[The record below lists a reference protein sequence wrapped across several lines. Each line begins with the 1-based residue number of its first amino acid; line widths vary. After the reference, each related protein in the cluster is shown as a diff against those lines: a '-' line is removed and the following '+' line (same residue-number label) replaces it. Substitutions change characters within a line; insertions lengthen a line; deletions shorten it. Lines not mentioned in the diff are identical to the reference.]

1 MKKQPVTGSQTWVWS
16 LRKDA
21 LLKELEKYPVNI
33 EPQATLSELR
43 FLLRTEL
50 NKAKAANAGRAGRY
64 DKLLVDLDRSEA
76 ELDNLDNSDDG
87 ATIEDPEND
96 DEHPSDEDRGS
107 VDQSPETRN
116 ARHRQTREEQIRVEI
131 EREERERFEREERE
145 RIEAEERERMEN
157 ERRQQEERDR
167 RAREAREQAEREQ
180 AERERAERAAREA
193 AERDDQEIRERL
205 RQEIRAQLLRER
217 EEQRARDAGREERE
231 ARVRRENEQ
240 REREEQ
246 ELRARLREEIR
257 EQILREE
264 NERRE
269 RENRNRRTGH
279 ESMEVAEPRAGSS
292 RQGTPLPSRAR
303 QSLLVDDSVE
313 LRKRDLVRKWG
324 VVFNGERDVQEFLER
339 LEELAESYGYEMD
352 HLVPCIPI
360 LLREKALL
368 WYRNNK
374 RDWVSWEDFV
384 SDLKAFYLPP
394 GLELELEEQIRNRV
408 QRSTETA
415 AEYATKLQTLMRRH
429 GQMSTTAR
437 LTRLYHN
444 LRPEYRRYIKRTE
457 FTTVPELLRLAGEYE
472 QLVAQ
477 ERAPPAKETKQP
489 PRKPVK
495 TATQAP
501 LEIFEYNWRECCWRC
516 RQRGHTKPECTNQWV
531 KFCMRCGKMG
541 TFSRDCP
548 CPRQGNAE
556 RTGTRS
562 QTRSVIPPG
571 AQNQTS
577 NAPRSPEPK
586 AGNSSQQP

>member
-1 MKKQPVTGSQTWVWS
+1 MRVVLADTINF
-16 LRKDA
+16 
-21 LLKELEKYPVNI
+21 Y
-33 EPQATLSELR
+33 
-43 FLLRTEL
+43 L
-50 NKAKAANAGRAGRY
+50 N
-64 DKLLVDLDRSEA
+64 LDRSEA
-76 ELDNLDNSDDG
+76 ELDNLENPEAAIEDEHLSDD
-87 ATIEDPEND
+87 DQDN
-96 DEHPSDEDRGS
+96 R
-107 VDQSPETRN
+107 DQSPE
-116 ARHRQTREEQIRVEI
+116 ARRADQRKAREERMRAEI
-131 EREERERFEREERE
+131 EREERARMEEEEREEIEQQERERADREEQEQIEREERE
-145 RIEAEERERMEN
+145 RIENEEREE
-157 ERRQQEERDR
+157 QER
-167 RAREAREQAEREQ
+167 RAREEREQ
-180 AERERAERAAREA
+180 AEREARAA
-193 AERDDQEIRERL
+193 AERTNQERREQLRREIRARLLREREEQRVHEEGREQEREERMRRENERVREENEHELRERL
-205 RQEIRAQLLRER
+205 RQEIRAQ
-217 EEQRARDAGREERE
+217 
-231 ARVRRENEQ
+231 
-240 REREEQ
+240 
-246 ELRARLREEIR
+246 
-257 EQILREE
+257 ILREE
-264 NERRE
+264 SERRT
-269 RENRNRRTGH
+269 RDGRNRRSGH
-279 ESMEVAEPRAGSS
+279 DSEENPQPRTTSS
-292 RQGTPLPSRAR
+292 RHGTPLPNRVR
-303 QSLLVDDSVE
+303 QSLLTDDSVE

-324 VVFNGERDVQEFLER
+324 VVFNGERDVQEFVER
-339 LEELAESYGYEMD
+339 LEESAESYGYEMD

-415 AEYATKLQTLMRRH
+415 AEYATRLQTLMRRH
-429 GQMSTTAR
+429 GQMTSTAR

-472 QLVAQ
+472 QLIAQ

-495 TATQAP
+495 TATPAP
-501 LEIFEYNWRECCWRC
+501 LEILEYNWRECCWRC

-562 QTRSVIPPG
+562 QNRSMNPQGAVNPGTTPATRQS
-571 AQNQTS
+571 ANQTTVFQRKPGS
-577 NAPRSPEPK
+577 
-586 AGNSSQQP
+586 SSQQP